1 MTSSGKNRKPARG
14 GQGRRP
20 APRQSAVAPSKP
32 FWDKRQ
38 RRPVPSDEDKRQEV
52 EPSLPERK
60 VWRAGTVLA
69 PVPAVLVSCG
79 GAQGYGPNLVTLAWA
94 GTVNS
99 EPPMLSVSIRPS
111 RYSHEIIS
119 KTREF
124 VVNLT
129 TASLAR
135 ATDWCGVRSGR
146 DVDKFAACHL
156 TAIPS
161 TKVTAPTVAESPLS
175 LECRVKDIIP
185 LGSHDMFLADILA
198 VTVREELLDKKG
210 KFQLAKSGL
219 LVYAHGEYFLLGR
232 RLGSFGYSVKKK

>member
-1 MTSSGKNRKPARG
+1 MSTAGKNSKSSRRNAHAKPAAKPV
-14 GQGRRP
+14 QGVP
-20 APRQSAVAPSKP
+20 PKMLGS
-32 FWDKRQ
+32 KRQ
-38 RRPVPSDEDKRQEV
+38 AYRQAQAEDRNRDYEDET
-52 EPSLPERK
+52 PERR
-60 VWRAGTVLA
+60 VWRAGTMLA
-69 PVPAVLVSCG
+69 PVPVVLVSCG
-79 GAQGYGPNLVTLAWA
+79 GAEGYQPNLITLAWA

-129 TASLAR
+129 TAALAR
-135 ATDWCGVRSGR
+135 STDWCGVRSGR
-146 DVDKFAACHL
+146 DVDKFASCHL

-161 TKVTAPTVAESPLS
+161 TQVSAPTLAESPLS